1 MEREDTKWKHV
12 RLIMASAEIHQGYE
26 YKETISIQ
34 TWMVDVF
41 FFFFFSLFKL
51 LATYLGNNTPRT
63 NLFYAKTQR
72 PIITYLLWR

>member
-41 FFFFFSLFKL
+41 FFFFFL
-51 LATYLGNNTPRT
+51 TV
-63 NLFYAKTQR
+63 Q
-72 PIITYLLWR
+72 IISHIPGK